1 MYFFLS
7 KLNGGALDSRVQRI
21 IDVNF
26 VVLKSIL
33 LLEKKK
39 KRKKKKKEKKRR
51 TIVAKFGIIN

>member
-7 KLNGGALDSRVQRI
+7 KVNGGALDSRVQRI

-26 VVLKSIL
+26 VVLKSIQ

-39 KRKKKKKEKKRR
+39 KRKKKKRKEKENDCLK
-51 TIVAKFGIIN
+51 ILYN

>member
-7 KLNGGALDSRVQRI
+7 KVNGGALDSRVQRI

-39 KRKKKKKEKKRR
+39 KRKKKEKKRKGER
-51 TIVAKFGIIN
+51 LSQNFV

>member
-7 KLNGGALDSRVQRI
+7 KVNGGALDSRVQRI

-33 LLEKKK
+33 LLEKK
-39 KRKKKKKEKKRR
+39 RR

>member
-7 KLNGGALDSRVQRI
+7 KVNGGALDSRVQRI

-39 KRKKKKKEKKRR
+39 RKEKKRR

>member
-7 KLNGGALDSRVQRI
+7 KVNGGALDSRVQRI

-39 KRKKKKKEKKRR
+39 KKRKKKEKKRKGER
-51 TIVAKFGIIN
+51 LSQNLV

>member
-7 KLNGGALDSRVQRI
+7 KVNGGALDSRVQRI

-39 KRKKKKKEKKRR
+39 KKEKKKEKKRKGER
-51 TIVAKFGIIN
+51 LSQNLV

>member
-7 KLNGGALDSRVQRI
+7 KVNGGALDSRVQRI

-39 KRKKKKKEKKRR
+39 KKKKKKEKKRKGER
-51 TIVAKFGIIN
+51 LSQNLV

>member
-7 KLNGGALDSRVQRI
+7 KVNGGALDSRVQRI

-39 KRKKKKKEKKRR
+39 KKKKEKKRKGER
-51 TIVAKFGIIN
+51 LSQNLV

>member
-7 KLNGGALDSRVQRI
+7 KVNGGALDSRVQRI

-39 KRKKKKKEKKRR
+39 KRKKKRKKRKGER
-51 TIVAKFGIIN
+51 LSQNLV